1 MPLHVLFCDNLKIL
15 DGIFSVLS
23 AFWVILPDRQAVLQQ
38 QQEGS
43 YDHSRASNQMLWCF
57 CSRG

>member
-43 YDHSRASNQMLWCF
+43 YDHSRASNQMLW
-57 CSRG
+57 